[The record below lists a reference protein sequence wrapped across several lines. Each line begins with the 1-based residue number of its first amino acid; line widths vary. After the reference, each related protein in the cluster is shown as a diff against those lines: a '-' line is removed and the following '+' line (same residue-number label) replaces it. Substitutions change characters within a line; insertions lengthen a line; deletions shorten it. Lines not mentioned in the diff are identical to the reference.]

1 MLRKID
7 ATRNDIL
14 DEVKRN
20 DLMCKKNKKTCK
32 YLNYVEQLLI
42 LNSTIT
48 GCISVTAFTSL
59 LAIFLVLQV
68 LQ

>member
-7 ATRNDIL
+7 ATRNDLL
-14 DEVKRN
+14 DEAKRN
-20 DLMCKKNKKTCK
+20 DLMCKKYKKTCN

-48 GCISVTAFTSL
+48 GCI
-59 LAIFLVLQV
+59 
-68 LQ
+68 